1 MPIRGESRSGR
12 GASRGSGARKREHP
26 VVTVA
31 SLAVSSGS
39 VAVRYD
45 EASGVVGTGG
55 VVLAATSRLAAG
67 QDQAT
72 SGMDTSDSSMDTTN
86 GGGSSAGGVVG
97 VGGTIASVVAGA
109 ASLTLVKAETP
120 EHLAGTS
127 TAAVPGSVAAATGAL
142 FPGIAAAAAAAK
154 GGARSDDWLAANSP
168 GSPPATL
175 QAQHVVYANP
185 QQQLAATESQQQPPL
200 AHSSPL
206 AHQQQQP
213 NNSNNG
219 YASPMS
225 TSSYDPYSPNS
236 KIGKWNDRRVSF
248 VLVVYERER
257 DRPSKV
263 RRMKRNRVRARACKY
278 PGEEARGGGE
288 VR

>member
-1 MPIRGESRSGR
+1 MSGN
-12 GASRGSGARKREHP
+12 
-26 VVTVA
+26 
-31 SLAVSSGS
+31 

-55 VVLAATSRLAAG
+55 VVLAATPRLAAAT
-67 QDQAT
+67 DQAT
-72 SGMDTSDSSMDTTN
+72 SATMDTSDSSMDTTN
-86 GGGSSAGGVVG
+86 GGGSSAGVGV

-127 TAAVPGSVAAATGAL
+127 TTAAATPTPPSVPVGSAVAGTAGGAL
-142 FPGIAAAAAAAK
+142 FPGMAAAGK
-154 GGARSDDWLAANSP
+154 GAARSDDWLANANSP
-168 GSPPATL
+168 VGSPSAAL
-175 QAQHVVYANP
+175 QPQHVVYGNP
-185 QQQLAATESQQQPPL
+185 QQQQLAAETQQQQQQPPL

-213 NNSNNG
+213 NSNNG

-236 KIGKWNDRRVSF
+236 KIGESKRFYYLPVLLPSLLLTDLRKGWIYMCIYACAACIRILARIHRRE
-248 VLVVYERER
+248 YII
-257 DRPSKV
+257 
-263 RRMKRNRVRARACKY
+263 
-278 PGEEARGGGE
+278 
-288 VR
+288 